1 VKRRSRRASAMI
13 EFVIVFP
20 IAMAFLMLSVDIG
33 RVYMTANS
41 LQLATSR
48 AVKAGAIYGAAG
60 KTPQIESQPCASYE
74 GSVRREYVVLDTFC
88 ANLYGLPGGASIIS
102 STNRLKI
109 TGGPGET
116 QICSKSN
123 PNIKIEARVSIA
135 SAVPGAGALLSRG
148 SDKSTLPGSWSVSL
162 QSAAVCEVVTE

>member
-1 VKRRSRRASAMI
+1 MKRRARRASAMI

-20 IAMAFLMLSVDIG
+20 IAMAFLMLSIDVG

-48 AVKAGAIYGAAG
+48 AVRAGAIYGAAG
-60 KTPQIESQPCASYE
+60 KTPQSETQPCVSYP
-74 GSVRREYVVLDTFC
+74 GSVREDYVVLDTFC
-88 ANLYGLPGGASIIS
+88 SSLYSLPGGGSIIS
-102 STNRLKI
+102 GTNRLKI
-109 TGGPGET
+109 SGGPGET

-123 PNIKIEARVSIA
+123 PNIKIEATVSVA
-135 SAVPGAGALLSRG
+135 SMVPGAGALLSGG
-148 SDKSTLPGSWSVSL
+148 SSDSTLPGSWSVYL